1 MSFNQP
7 VGSRTQSKVL
17 GLVDHTETYGPH
29 IIKSYLNRLDSSLS
43 LSLSLS
49 GCGYRS
55 RMGA

>member
-7 VGSRTQSKVL
+7 VGSRTRSKVL

-43 LSLSLS
+43 LSLS